1 MRKKK
6 SLLIILVLVLI
17 GIGVFYLARSSSKEE
32 SFDELNASFDANMN
46 KLTEINKTLDSIDEY
61 LYLVKEVEG
70 VKSPPGGE

>member
-17 GIGVFYLARSSSKEE
+17 GIGVFYLARSNSKEE
-32 SFDELNASFDANMN
+32 SFDELNASFDANTK
-46 KLTEINKTLDSIDEY
+46 KLSEINKTLDTIDEY

-70 VKSPPGGE
+70 VKSPADGE